1 MQKTLLIL
9 LFISV
14 CSATLTQGHLRREDN
29 LLNHEARRG
38 GSSLG
43 ASLIGFIIGPILFI
57 CSFILI
63 WNNERKAAVDY
74 RRIKMIKET
83 ITKVADPN
91 NNN

>member
-14 CSATLTQGHLRREDN
+14 CSATLVQGHLRREDN
-29 LLNHEARRG
+29 LLNHDARRG

-57 CSFILI
+57 WSFIFI
-63 WNNERKAAVDY
+63 WNNERKAAIDY
-74 RRIKMIKET
+74 RRIKLVEKIVKSVDPMKES
-83 ITKVADPN
+83 
-91 NNN
+91 

>member
-14 CSATLTQGHLRREDN
+14 CSATLVQGHLRREDN
-29 LLNHEARRG
+29 LLNHDARRG

-57 CSFILI
+57 CSFIFI

-74 RRIKMIKET
+74 RRIKMIEEIVIT
-83 ITKVADPN
+83 IDPN
-91 NNN
+91 NEG